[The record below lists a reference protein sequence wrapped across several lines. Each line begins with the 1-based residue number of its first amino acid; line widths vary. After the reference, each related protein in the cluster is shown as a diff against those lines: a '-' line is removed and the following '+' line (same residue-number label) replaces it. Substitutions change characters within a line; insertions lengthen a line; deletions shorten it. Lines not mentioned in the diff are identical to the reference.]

1 MPDSHDPWLALGSA
15 ARLLGVHPSTL
26 RSWADKGEIAS
37 QRTAGGHRRFRR
49 SDLEVWAVAHRGSSP
64 VEPQV
69 VVQNAIGRTRLE
81 LADGKLGRESWYR
94 KLTDE
99 QRTLYREG
107 SRRLMRELIRYISIA
122 GDAPSE
128 EARQLGEDYARI
140 GRRAGLTLQEAV
152 EAFQFFREFLL
163 DSIFS
168 VYETA
173 GVHSASAWG
182 DMRRR
187 MSRFTHMVLMALID
201 YYLEHMQSPP
211 PASQAGDSSPK
222 V

>member
-1 MPDSHDPWLALGSA
+1 MPDSKDQWLALGPA

-26 RSWADKGEIAS
+26 RAWADKGEIAS

-49 SDLEVWAVAHRGSSP
+49 SDLEIWAVAHRASSP
-64 VEPQV
+64 VEPLL

-81 LADGKLGRESWYR
+81 LADGKLSGESWYQ

-107 SRRLMRELIRYISIA
+107 SRRLMRELIRYVSIA

-128 EARQLGEDYARI
+128 EARQLGKDYARI

-173 GVHSASAWG
+173 GVRSASAWG

-187 MSRFTHMVLMALID
+187 ISRFTHMVLMALID
-201 YYLEHMQSPP
+201 YYLEHMTGPSAAAPP
-211 PASQAGDSSPK
+211 NEHHRK